1 MTSQHK
7 NRFLL
12 INRFLVKLTQNNVLN
27 VDRKPG
33 SANRLETASTGYCK
47 RFRRWGQ
54 MGHSIIIQAVN
65 VTHPLRIFLFLNMF
79 QS

>member
-7 NRFLL
+7 NRFSL

-33 SANRLETASTGYCK
+33 SANRLETASTGYT
-47 RFRRWGQ
+47 
-54 MGHSIIIQAVN
+54 VN
-65 VTHPLRIFLFLNMF
+65 GFGDGGKC
-79 QS
+79 